1 VQTRLRDVFLD
12 VLVLGLIATL
22 LALELALA
30 VTIISVGK
38 PLDRVF
44 RLLGE
49 QREGNFQHR
58 IRPGGLSGLGRTA
71 ARLND
76 HAEDLAARAAAI
88 PDALR
93 STLAARFPAGRPL
106 RLRLSNFNDIRLS
119 LFLFALGTE
128 IAAAFMPLYARD
140 ATRPDWISA
149 EFAAA
154 APLIFYLGA
163 IAAIS
168 PFGSMLIRLVG
179 ARRLF
184 LVSAPGA
191 GVALVGLG
199 LSTSVISITIWQGV
213 MAAFYATA
221 SIAGQEYAIRAAG
234 EKDRAKAVGA
244 FVAVVY
250 GGLFVGS
257 ALGGL
262 LAGRFGFEVAFFTG
276 AALAVISVILG
287 ASSMRGRAGDRVEG
301 RADGASD
308 PAAVRVSPRS
318 WLTGRYLAL
327 LLGVA
332 VPMNATM
339 VIYVWYLAPLM
350 LSDSGS
356 GPAEIARVLLL
367 YYLAIVLLGPT
378 VARLA
383 DGRPGPAI
391 LLTTG
396 AAISGASLL
405 SLTVWG
411 GFWAIACALAGVGI
425 GQVLMQTPIYA
436 LALRLTGGL
445 GRGIDALRLIERLG
459 AIAGLAISAAL
470 LGAIGAEES
479 LRYLGLAVLAGIVVF
494 VIVSATGRQRSA

>member
-1 VQTRLRDVFLD
+1 
-12 VLVLGLIATL
+12 
-22 LALELALA
+22 
-30 VTIISVGK
+30 
-38 PLDRVF
+38 
-44 RLLGE
+44 
-49 QREGNFQHR
+49 
-58 IRPGGLSGLGRTA
+58 
-71 ARLND
+71 
-76 HAEDLAARAAAI
+76 
-88 PDALR
+88 
-93 STLAARFPAGRPL
+93 
-106 RLRLSNFNDIRLS
+106 
-119 LFLFALGTE
+119 
-128 IAAAFMPLYARD
+128 
-140 ATRPDWISA
+140 
-149 EFAAA
+149 
-154 APLIFYLGA
+154 
-163 IAAIS
+163 
-168 PFGSMLIRLVG
+168 
-179 ARRLF
+179 
-184 LVSAPGA
+184 
-191 GVALVGLG
+191 
-199 LSTSVISITIWQGV
+199 
-213 MAAFYATA
+213 
-221 SIAGQEYAIRAAG
+221 
-234 EKDRAKAVGA
+234 
-244 FVAVVY
+244 
-250 GGLFVGS
+250 
-257 ALGGL
+257 
-262 LAGRFGFEVAFFTG
+262 
-276 AALAVISVILG
+276 
-287 ASSMRGRAGDRVEG
+287 
-301 RADGASD
+301 
-308 PAAVRVSPRS
+308 
-318 WLTGRYLAL
+318 
-327 LLGVA
+327 
-332 VPMNATM
+332 MNATM